1 MSLALSTS
9 RNTTGALGFMDGW
22 ARRYIAKQLSNLRRG
37 EIQLQEEGGALMLGE
52 RADLRAT
59 IRIHRSRF
67 FRQAVLGGTLSV
79 AESYLR
85 GDWDCDDLTSL
96 LRICVRNGGA
106 AYRLDGGLARFARIG
121 HRIFHW
127 LRANTR
133 AGSRNN
139 IRAHYDL
146 GNEFYRLWLDETMAY
161 SSGIF
166 PSAQSTMQEAS
177 EEKFDRVCRKLQ
189 LEPSDNLLE
198 IGTGWGGFA
207 IHAAKHHG
215 CHVTTTTISQ
225 EQYSVADQRI
235 QAEGLSRQ
243 IRLLKEDYRD
253 LEGQFDKLVSIE
265 MIEAV
270 GHRFLDQ
277 YFERCG
283 KLLKPDGSFVLQAIV
298 IPERDH
304 AAYLKSVD
312 FIRRYVFPGGCLPSV
327 ASIQQSMGRTTDM
340 RLVHMEDIAPHYAQ
354 TLRHWRR
361 KFQDCIEDVRAMGH
375 SEEFIRLWNY
385 YLCYC
390 EAGFEE
396 RYVGVVQMQ
405 FDKPECRRDP
415 AELNALAAATR
426 HGRTQ
431 PDHETSAAQSAVSR
445 PSREPACCGV
455 SS

>member
-1 MSLALSTS
+1 MSLALPTS
-9 RNTTGALGFMDGW
+9 PAAPGLLDGW
-22 ARRYIAKQLSNLRRG
+22 ARNYIAKQLGNLRRG
-37 EIQLQEEGGALMLGE
+37 EIKLEDGSGMVTLGE
-52 RADLRAT
+52 PADLKAT
-59 IRIHRSRF
+59 MRIHRSRF

-96 LRICVRNGGA
+96 LRICVRNGSS
-106 AYRLDGGLARFARIG
+106 AYQLDRGLARFARIG
-121 HRIFHW
+121 HRTYHW

-133 AGSRNN
+133 LGSRKN
-139 IRAHYDL
+139 ISAHYDL

-166 PSAQSTMQEAS
+166 PTPQSTMREAS
-177 EEKFDRVCRKLQ
+177 DEKFDRVCRKLQ
-189 LEPSDNLLE
+189 LKPSDNLLE

-207 IHAAKHHG
+207 IHAAQNHG

-225 EQYSVADQRI
+225 EQYAVAESRI
-235 QAEGLSRQ
+235 EAEGLQSQ

-253 LEGQFDKLVSIE
+253 LRGQFDKLVSIE

-277 YFERCG
+277 YFEQCG
-283 KLLKPDGSFVLQAIV
+283 KLLRPDGSFVLQAIV

-340 RLVHMEDIAPHYAQ
+340 RLVHMEDIAPHYAE

-361 KFQDCIEDVRAMGH
+361 KFQDRIEDVRAMGY

-415 AELNALAAATR
+415 AELNGFAATNR
-426 HGRTQ
+426 NRLS
-431 PDHETSAAQSAVSR
+431 PKYAKAL
-445 PSREPACCGV
+445 RERVPCGAG
-455 SS
+455 S